1 VFYPG
6 TVSEKSI
13 SCFAFKL
20 IIFNEFFCIIY
31 NIKPLMLKFSNI
43 KDGRKEEKNKMK

>member
-20 IIFNEFFCIIY
+20 IIFNEFFCVIYSFETII
-31 NIKPLMLKFSNI
+31 LKFSNV
-43 KDGRKEEKNKMK
+43 